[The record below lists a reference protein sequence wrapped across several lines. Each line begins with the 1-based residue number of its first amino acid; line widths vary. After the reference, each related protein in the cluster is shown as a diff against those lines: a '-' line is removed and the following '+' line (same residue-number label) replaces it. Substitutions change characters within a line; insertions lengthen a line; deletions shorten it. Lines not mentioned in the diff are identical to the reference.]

1 MMGGIS
7 MNIGTEVLEKDSK
20 EQRFVDYLEQ
30 LDRKG
35 DRAALAALRR
45 SLGQPIGN
53 SGEAHRY
60 ILWINPSQW
69 EERYYY
75 LIAGLYALHPNS
87 WHRTEANTR
96 TTNFGASMARLNR
109 EVASSSIERRF
120 VALLDCHEEDL
131 AEHLRQTV
139 SLLKSRDIP
148 VDWVRLL
155 KDLRNWKLESRTI
168 QRQWARAFWVND
180 SSTND

>member
-1 MMGGIS
+1 
-7 MNIGTEVLEKDSK
+7 
-20 EQRFVDYLEQ
+20 LEQ
-30 LDRKG
+30 LDRNG

-45 SLGQPIGN
+45 SLGQPIGY

-69 EERYYY
+69 EERHYY
-75 LIAGLYALHPNS
+75 LIAGLYALHPNI
-87 WHRTEANTR
+87 WRQTEANTR
-96 TTNFGASMARLNR
+96 ATNYGASMARLNR
-109 EVASSSIERRF
+109 EVGSSSIERRF
-120 VALLDCHEEDL
+120 VALLDAHEEDL

-155 KDLRNWKLESRTI
+155 RDLKNWKLESRSV
-168 QRQWARAFWVND
+168 QRQWARSFWIND